1 VRILW
6 WFVVLIGCAALG
18 FASDPPPPQPVATLA
33 LHVPHPGQR
42 ELAWVT
48 VAFSSSETSIAVGL
62 CQKDC
67 ADNKCS
73 LFLVRWEDG
82 TLRPLAQTLRFDS
95 GATIHGS
102 AEGQILTVE
111 SAPPTIL
118 YSPDL
123 STEYNLPKYL
133 SHVSPSGM
141 TASESASGSWKLYR
155 LTDRLEPLREGTG
168 DLLSVSDEVVLIQD
182 GKAMNVET
190 IDGQR
195 LGSFSASNEAW
206 DYQAGLLGNNKLYL
220 DDCKSVRVVDFEGRT
235 QLEMHPRKGC
245 SLGDTKS
252 SADGKRMLFDFTNR
266 KVSGLQNVLESVRTI
281 TTLGMS
287 GEEDVNREQVRVV
300 DSVTGRLCFDW
311 HRSFPLTYSQ
321 IRSAAISP
329 SGEFVAIAAENTLSV
344 YRLPAVCEGATIKTG
359 K

>member
-1 VRILW
+1 
-6 WFVVLIGCAALG
+6 
-18 FASDPPPPQPVATLA
+18 
-33 LHVPHPGQR
+33 
-42 ELAWVT
+42 
-48 VAFSSSETSIAVGL
+48 
-62 CQKDC
+62 
-67 ADNKCS
+67 
-73 LFLVRWEDG
+73 
-82 TLRPLAQTLRFDS
+82 
-95 GATIHGS
+95 
-102 AEGQILTVE
+102 
-111 SAPPTIL
+111 
-118 YSPDL
+118 
-123 STEYNLPKYL
+123 
-133 SHVSPSGM
+133 M

-190 IDGQR
+190 IDGKR

-220 DDCKSVRVVDFEGRT
+220 DDCKSVRVADFEGRT

-321 IRSAAISP
+321 VRSAAISP